1 MEARMPSDD
10 AKDPQMPETKLSI
23 GWQRLTK
30 QEFVEAL
37 TAALLDKVRDRR
49 QEEAKRPS
57 PYIIRP
63 ERSN

>member
-1 MEARMPSDD
+1 MPSDD
-10 AKDPQMPETKLSI
+10 AKDPQISETKLLI

-37 TAALLDKVRDRR
+37 TAALLDKVRDLRA
-49 QEEAKRPS
+49 QEPKHPS
-57 PYIIRP
+57 PYIIRR